1 MAQGNIISSLSV
13 ELGAEIDKKGLKQTI
28 DEFNKL
34 LSGLGTKKK
43 AGGGKTVGEIEGII
57 KALKNL
63 ENNKT
68 FKEMAKDSSDLV
80 KNLQAAQTE
89 IDSLLVR
96 QRQWNKKNKG
106 SKSIDTGL
114 LNKRER
120 GRQQRLTDTNRIE
133 NKIKDRNDRAE
144 KQQQARDDRH
154 AKNMALE
161 KQKQVNREKTI
172 ELREKANR
180 QPTPT
185 QQLRRLIKDANQAYA
200 DDDAY
205 RQKLQVAK
213 SSQAPLTEILNK
225 RLKEVDDELNAIN
238 SKSNKQNKKD
248 FGGNEGWRK
257 KVEGLNETR
266 NKILAEKER
275 VSTEA
280 TRLQSD
286 LDANLEIIKEIE
298 AKITELRGKGH
309 SAGLT
314 SKEKEER
321 DRQAEAKRKA
331 DRQQRKV
338 EREAEAEEKKL
349 RKAKENYDS
358 DINKMEKQNDSL
370 KKHINSVD
378 KVKKK
383 WGETGDLLKKYSAYL
398 STAALYG
405 YAKQMA
411 NITAEFDMQRR
422 ALGSLVNDQA
432 KAIGMFNQLKS
443 MSLDSPFTLMQ
454 LTAAT
459 KQLSAYDVK
468 AKDLIKTTKM
478 LGDISSAT
486 GVDIDRLIL
495 AYGQVNTAHYLR
507 GQEVRQFTE
516 AGVPILQALA
526 NRFSVTEKRKVTA
539 DQVQQRIQEK
549 GVTFEDVQASLE
561 AMTGKGGKFYN
572 FQSVIA
578 ETTYGKIQKLN
589 DAIQQGWDR
598 LGRQGQG
605 VFNTILDIAVNVA
618 KNLSGYVKVLGTGL
632 VLWKAIGTVKKANM
646 ILTEKEEKL
655 ETARLTAIQLQ
666 YNYTKMAEKARYV
679 GKDEDAEKYTEMAK
693 EAGEKAKDFATR
705 SAALKSVRLQ
715 ASKIRK
721 ETKAMAVNAK
731 GFNKALIL
739 AKGNMRALG
748 AAAKMVG
755 VAFKG
760 ILSSLAGL
768 AVITAIGAV
777 IGKIMSVIDEAKQLK
792 ADLKEIEA
800 ETTGKTAQQIDTFNQ
815 MASVVMATADGTKEQ
830 EKALQDLS
838 QTFGDILPQEQLEIE
853 NLKKLK
859 GHYESLTNQ
868 IKEYNIAKK
877 TEEQRNV
884 ILSTEDGKE
893 ALENISFIEG
903 LTTKEQKDTAKG
915 IMPQIKETL
924 QSEISSGIITSFTEA
939 KQRTKE
945 LARQL
950 GGEFEDEFAKHI
962 HLNASIKSLLDD
974 LEKISK
980 EEEKA
985 KQGIYGKGGWNRVK
999 RERQL
1004 ESNATK
1010 FINNSKTGADYEEKR
1025 NKILE
1030 QRAKWIAQT
1039 LTDEQKAVITED
1051 KIKQYLEQQT
1061 DLKKEFSELN
1071 QKDQT
1076 GTIQLQNTLSEIKG
1090 IYTNIVGDYDMS
1102 LEYNQSILKLMK
1114 GQSWELTRQLMLLKG
1129 QTVAEQY
1136 YSSSSKRDT
1145 AKKWLEEQKEQPKT
1159 LKNIGGG
1166 VTKEAIEKILSINDA
1181 EIAATERNKVLYSLN
1196 RTDLNEN
1203 TREYLEYVRDYLEY
1217 YVEGFVD
1224 KPTKTKGN
1232 NGSKGQSAIE
1242 KQTKEWTEWI
1252 GMIDKARQTYKEFK
1266 DYYFDETAM
1275 DKTVKAYE
1283 QQFSYI
1289 TDQFKMT
1296 TGFQTLSEWIKTNG
1310 DFTKGLE
1317 NIANYIQK
1325 ELLPKATGSD
1335 KKRVEEFLY
1344 NTILPKISADNVDMI
1359 KRRIDEYIKA
1369 MEYQLEKSKGR
1380 INIFEEVFKSTGNE
1394 SIAQGIADAFY
1405 GIGNMSKI
1413 GSVKQSFVKVIK
1425 NITDDVST
1433 DTKGRTFYNNLIHV
1447 LRNEDDAFSWQAL
1460 EEQLNSPDLPNEVK
1474 QRLLSIF
1481 KEFKQANEDVLKD
1494 AINAYKE
1501 ELSIEEK
1508 RLTAYNEMLRKQRE
1522 LEEQYQGGM
1531 FKGKENEYYKL
1542 MDNYKR
1548 AFRST
1553 NAQLELEAIKSSEIY
1568 LNLFNNI
1575 EKAGLSSLNVMREQL
1590 VKIREEVKDD
1600 PTKLKEITNE
1610 IKKIDDVLRPKK
1622 YSLSDAFSL
1631 PSKQELVQKIQ
1642 ALREAESEYSN
1653 NSLRIE
1659 QSSIKANDLQKRI
1672 DAGMATGVD
1681 ENGKVINY
1689 NQQLE
1694 SERKLQDEK
1703 TEENEELA
1711 KEIEVYR
1718 QAIYE
1723 IESLR
1728 AKAIEYLQKTIDTY
1742 LAFSNSSMD
1751 TANSIVSSLQSG
1763 LLLYSQGL
1771 NSGKEN
1777 KDLAN
1782 IISAISETK
1791 NFFSSLKSIWD
1802 NLLKSWSE
1810 ISGLFSKSIETSA
1823 NNLSMD
1829 ANTTSMDA
1837 NTIAINNLTTT
1848 IQGGNATSAVG
1859 DITKN
1864 TKKDNG
1870 LLGGIRAI
1878 TPYVSMALATIQV
1891 GTAIYSA
1898 AVKIHDSRIQ
1908 DQIDDLNDKIKE
1920 LDDTM
1925 TDLGHLMKRSAG
1937 NQYFNQMK
1945 QQMQLY
1951 LQQAELAQE
1960 QADKARQKK
1969 KADEDEIEQYEDKV
1983 KQLTEQAK
1991 QMSEQMFSYLLG
2003 SSDVQSY
2010 LENIV
2015 SVFTQAKQSG
2025 ESTFKALRKSFGE
2038 MITSMVQKLMLTS
2051 IIEAKFQTL
2060 FSKITEMAN
2069 RGTVSTADIS
2079 ELTGI
2084 GLKATEEANNALS
2097 AMYPVIKQINN
2108 AFGITTSTAGSLAS
2122 GIQGMTEET
2131 ASTMSGYL
2139 MANFD
2144 RLGEIQK
2151 SVYAI
2156 QQSIGAKSSGSGM
2169 IAGEI
2174 MSVYQTNALDN
2185 LVKIQ
2190 ANTLI
2195 SSQKAQQVYDLLIGM
2210 RVINNSAS
2218 GATYALQVTQE

>member
-1 MAQGNIISSLSV
+1 MAKGIGDIISSMNIS
-13 ELGAEIDKKGLKQTI
+13 LGATA
-28 DEFNKL
+28 DEQ
-34 LSGLGTKKK
+34 SVKK
-43 AGGGKTVGEIEGII
+43 AIQEVNHLLEQLGKTSGNAKAGKFKTIEGIDDYI
-57 KALKNL
+57 NKLTATLVKLKKND
-63 ENNKT
+63 T
-68 FKEMAKDSSDLV
+68 FKKLTDESSEFIN
-80 KNLQAAQTE
+80 NLNTATE
-89 IDSLLVR
+89 ALSNLRER
-96 QRQWNKKNKG
+96 QRRWEIKQNTKTTSVDYAK
-106 SKSIDTGL
+106 
-114 LNKRER
+114 ER
-120 GRQQRLTDTNRIE
+120 GRQTQKSARLKHQLTE
-133 NKIKDRNDRAE
+133 E
-144 KQQQARDDRH
+144 SRDINLKR
-154 AKNMALE
+154 KKEYALY
-161 KQKQVNREKTI
+161 KHDLDNQPKKPQILKAAIQK
-172 ELREKANR
+172 
-180 QPTPT
+180 
-185 QQLRRLIKDANQAYA
+185 A
-200 DDDAY
+200 DDLYVQEKYYTDILDSQGKNSE
-205 RQKLQVAK
+205 RAK
-213 SSQAPLTEILNK
+213 IEEN
-225 RLKEVDDELNAIN
+225 
-238 SKSNKQNKKD
+238 
-248 FGGNEGWRK
+248 
-257 KVEGLNETR
+257 
-266 NKILAEKER
+266 
-275 VSTEA
+275 
-280 TRLQSD
+280 
-286 LDANLEIIKEIE
+286 IKEIDKEIARIKNTQPEELKKEFGSKGKIRKTIGTLRNQRAKLQKDAVNLSNGLQSTQKEVEKIQAEITGVEKIIDTLRKEGYGSKSLKTSREKE
-298 AKITELRGKGH
+298 AEARQKEIEKQEKNARREEERARKQQ
-309 SAGLT
+309 
-314 SKEKEER
+314 EKEE
-321 DRQAEAKRKA
+321 EAA
-331 DRQQRKV
+331 
-338 EREAEAEEKKL
+338 AKKL
-349 RKAKENYDS
+349 EKAKQKYPSE
-358 DINKMEKQNDSL
+358 INKLEKQNDSL
-370 KKHINSVD
+370 KRHLDAVD
-378 KVKKK
+378 KVKNK
-383 WGETGDLLKKYSAYL
+383 WGEAGALLKKYSVYL

-405 YAKQMA
+405 YAKQMI

-422 ALGSLVNDQA
+422 ALGSLIDDQA
-432 KAIGMFNQLKS
+432 KAIGMFNQLKA

-454 LTAAT
+454 LSSAA

-468 AKDLIKTTKM
+468 AKELIKTTKM

-486 GVDIDRLIL
+486 GVGIDRLIL

-526 NRFSVTEKRKVTA
+526 NRFSVTEKKKITA

-549 GVTFEDVQASLE
+549 GVTFEDVQAALE

-605 VFNTILDIAVNVA
+605 TFNTILDIAINVA
-618 KNLSGYVKVLGTGL
+618 KNLSGYVKTLGAGL
-632 VLWKAIGTVKKANM
+632 VIWKAIGTVKKANM
-646 ILTEKEEKL
+646 LLTAKEEKL
-655 ETARLTAIQLQ
+655 ETARLTALQLQ
-666 YNYTKMAEKARYV
+666 YNYVKMAEKARFV
-679 GKDEDAEKYTEMAK
+679 GKYDDAEKYSAMA
-693 EAGEKAKDFATR
+693 ENAGDRARGFAQR
-705 SAALKSVRLQ
+705 AMDIKKVREQ
-715 ASKIRK
+715 ASKVRK
-721 ETKAMAVNAK
+721 ETKAMAAHAK

-748 AAAKMVG
+748 ATAKMVG
-755 VAFKG
+755 IAFKG
-760 ILSSLAGL
+760 IISSLAGL
-768 AVITAIGAV
+768 AIFTAIGGV

-792 ADLKEIEA
+792 TDLKEIEK
-800 ETTGKTAQQIDTFNQ
+800 ETTGKTDEQVAVFNQ
-815 MASVVMATADGTKEQ
+815 MASIVMASADGTKEQ

-853 NLKKLK
+853 NLKKMK
-859 GHYESLTNQ
+859 GHYEQLTNQ

-884 ILSTEDGKE
+884 VLSTDKNKK
-893 ALENISFIEG
+893 ALDN
-903 LTTKEQKDTAKG
+903 LTVVEFLKTKEQKDLAKG
-915 IMPQIKETL
+915 IIPQIKATL
-924 QSEISSGIITSFTEA
+924 QSEISSGVIKSFGEA
-939 KQRTKE
+939 QQRTKE

-950 GGEFEDEFAKHI
+950 GGEFGEEFSKHI
-962 HLNASIKSLLDD
+962 VLSATGAKPLLDD

-985 KQGIYGKGGWNRVK
+985 KEGIYGKSGWNRVK

-1004 ESNATK
+1004 EENATK
-1010 FINNSKTGADYEEKR
+1010 YVNNSKVGVDYEKR
-1025 NKILE
+1025 RNEILK
-1030 QRAKWIAQT
+1030 QRSKWVYDT
-1039 LTDEQKAVITED
+1039 LTAEQKTVITQD
-1051 KIKQYLEQQT
+1051 KIKQYLEQHN
-1061 DLKKEFSELN
+1061 DLKKEFSVLN
-1071 QKDQT
+1071 QKDRT
-1076 GTIQLQNTLSEIKG
+1076 KTIQLQNTLSEIQG
-1090 IYTNIVGDYDMS
+1090 IYTDIVGDYDLALDYNKNI
-1102 LEYNQSILKLMK
+1102 LEVMK
-1114 GQSWELTRQLMLLKG
+1114 GQTWELTKQLMISRDGDMHADYLQKTTLRDEAKSKLQNFLNQPQLLEN
-1129 QTVAEQY
+1129 VARFSEEDIKNVLAVKDAKQAGKVMGEIVAKSTAM
-1136 YSSSSKRDT
+1136 SSEIESPETSSTLYT
-1145 AKKWLEEQKEQPKT
+1145 A
-1159 LKNIGGG
+1159 LKN
-1166 VTKEAIEKILSINDA
+1166 
-1181 EIAATERNKVLYSLN
+1181 YLN
-1196 RTDLNEN
+1196 
-1203 TREYLEYVRDYLEY
+1203 Y
-1217 YVEGFVD
+1217 YASGYIDE
-1224 KPTKTKGN
+1224 PTKTKGGGG
-1232 NGSKGQSAIE
+1232 GSGRTQTVIE

-1289 TDQFKMT
+1289 SDQFKKT
-1296 TGFQTLSEWIKTNG
+1296 TKFQTLSEWIKTNG
-1310 DFTKGLE
+1310 NFTQGLE
-1317 NIANYIQK
+1317 NIAQYIQE
-1325 ELLPKATGSD
+1325 ELLTKATGAD

-1380 INIFEEVFKSTGNE
+1380 INIFEDIFKATGNE
-1394 SIAQGIADAFY
+1394 SIAQSFANAFY
-1405 GIGNMSKI
+1405 GQGNMSKI
-1413 GSVKQSFVKVIK
+1413 GSVKQAFEKVIYD
-1425 NITDDVST
+1425 ITNDDSVDSQGV
-1433 DTKGRTFYNNLIHV
+1433 DYYFKLREI
-1447 LRNEDDAFSWQAL
+1447 LRNENNAFSWQAL
-1460 EEQLNSPDLPNEVK
+1460 EEQLNSPDLPNEVR
-1474 QRLLSIF
+1474 QRLLNIF
-1481 KEFKQANEDVLKD
+1481 KEFKQANEDTLKD
-1494 AINAYKE
+1494 AIRAYKD

-1508 RLTAYNEMLRKQRE
+1508 RLTAYNEMLKKQRE

-1531 FKGKENEYYKL
+1531 FKGKEDDYHKL
-1542 MDNYKR
+1542 LENYER

-1590 VKIREEVKDD
+1590 LKIREEVKDD
-1600 PTKLKEITNE
+1600 PAKLKEVTNE
-1610 IKKIDDVLRPKK
+1610 IKKIDDVLRPRK

-1631 PSKQELVQKIQ
+1631 PSKQELVQKLQ
-1642 ALREAESEYSN
+1642 ALQDVENNYST
-1653 NSLRIE
+1653 NSLLIA
-1659 QSSIKANDLQKRI
+1659 QSSIRANEMQKKI
-1672 DAGMATGVD
+1672 DVRGAIGIG
-1681 ENGKVINY
+1681 ENGEIVDY

-1694 SERKLQDEK
+1694 NERKLQDEK
-1703 TEENEELA
+1703 TKENEELA
-1711 KEIEVYR
+1711 KLREAYR
-1718 QAIYE
+1718 QDIYE

-1742 LAFSNSSMD
+1742 LAFSNSSME

-1810 ISGLFSKSIETSA
+1810 ISDLFSKSIETSA

-1829 ANTTSMDA
+1829 ANTTSIEN
-1837 NTIAINNLTTT
+1837 NTLALNNLTATM
-1848 IQGGNATSAVG
+1848 QGENTASAIG
-1859 DITKN
+1859 DVTKSVDGK
-1864 TKKDNG
+1864 TGG
-1870 LLGGIRAI
+1870 LLGGLSAV
-1878 TPYVSMALATIQV
+1878 TPYVSMALAAVQV

-1925 TDLGHLMKRSAG
+1925 TELGHLMKRSAG

-1951 LQQAELAQE
+1951 LQQAELAQR

-2003 SSDVQSY
+2003 NSDVQSY

-2015 SVFTQAKQSG
+2015 SVFTQAKQAG
-2025 ESTFKALRKSFGE
+2025 ENTFKALRRSFGE

-2069 RGTVSTADIS
+2069 RGGVTTADVNEMI
-2079 ELTGI
+2079 GI

-2156 QQSIGAKSSGSGM
+2156 QQQMGAKGGV
-2169 IAGEI
+2169 IAGDI

-2190 ANTLI
+2190 ANTLL
-2195 SSQKAQQVYDLLIGM
+2195 SSQKTQQIYDLLIGM

-2218 GATYALQVTQE
+2218 GATYSLQVTQE